1 MSLDSQP
8 KNPLNMNYLLAA
20 LSSSKQTRP
29 RGAIRPAET
38 RNMRRC
44 SPPSSLFIWSDGTIA
59 ALTSLPSVHYSFS
72 PSLMEKV
79 IIAPS
84 ILAADFSRLAEEI
97 HRVEAAGADWIHCD
111 IMDGHFVDN
120 ISFGPDVVQRV
131 RKETSLPL
139 DVHLMIEHAN
149 RYVPRFI
156 KAGANSITVHVEPEA
171 EHDVWKTLHEI
182 QHAGCR
188 VGLTLNP
195 ETPLET
201 IEPFLGKFDMLLV
214 MTVHPGFGGQPFRAD
229 QMEKVR
235 RAAKWNQSREH
246 KIDIEVDGG
255 IVPKTARISVENG
268 ANVLVAGTSIFRS
281 DDYAKA
287 IRELRGE

>member
-1 MSLDSQP
+1 MDYWSPDEACHYCIT
-8 KNPLNMNYLLAA
+8 PLLHQ
-20 LSSSKQTRP
+20 S
-29 RGAIRPAET
+29 
-38 RNMRRC
+38 
-44 SPPSSLFIWSDGTIA
+44 
-59 ALTSLPSVHYSFS
+59 
-72 PSLMEKV
+72 MEKV

-120 ISFGPDVVQRV
+120 ISFGPDVVQLV

-139 DVHLMIEHAN
+139 DVHLMIEHADH
-149 RYVPRFI
+149 YVPRFV
-156 KAGANSITVHVEPEA
+156 KAGANSITVHVESEA
-171 EHDVWKTLHEI
+171 KHDVLGTLLQIRDAH
-182 QHAGCR
+182 CR

-195 ETPLET
+195 ETPYEM
-201 IEPFLGKFDMLLV
+201 IEPFLGKIDMLLV

-235 RAAKWNQSREH
+235 RASKWNQSRED

-255 IVPKTARISVENG
+255 INPKTARISIESG

-281 DDYAKA
+281 DDYTKA

>member
-1 MSLDSQP
+1 MGVLEYCPSACHDSIT
-8 KNPLNMNYLLAA
+8 PLLHHSMG
-20 LSSSKQTRP
+20 R
-29 RGAIRPAET
+29 
-38 RNMRRC
+38 
-44 SPPSSLFIWSDGTIA
+44 
-59 ALTSLPSVHYSFS
+59 
-72 PSLMEKV
+72 
-79 IIAPS
+79 IIVAPS
-84 ILAADFSRLAEEI
+84 ILAADFTRLADEI

-120 ISFGPDVVQRV
+120 ISFGPDVVRLV

-139 DVHLMIEHAN
+139 DVHLMIEHADH
-149 RYVPRFI
+149 YVPRFV

-171 EHDVWKTLHEI
+171 KHDVLETLQKI
-182 QHAGCR
+182 RDAGCR
-188 VGLTLNP
+188 AGLTLNP
-195 ETPLET
+195 ETPFEM
-201 IEPFLGKFDMLLV
+201 IEPFVGKFDVLLV

-235 RAAKWNQSREH
+235 CAAKWNESGKH

-255 IVPKTARISVENG
+255 INPKTAQICVENG
-268 ANVLVAGTSIFRS
+268 ANVLVAGTAIFRS